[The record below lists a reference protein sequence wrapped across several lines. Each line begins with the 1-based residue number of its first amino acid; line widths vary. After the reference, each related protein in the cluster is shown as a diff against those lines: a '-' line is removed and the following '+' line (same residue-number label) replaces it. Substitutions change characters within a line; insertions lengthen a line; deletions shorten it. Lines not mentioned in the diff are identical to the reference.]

1 LSLPK
6 EETVKEAHKGLH
18 PEIKKTWANQSE
30 YKDPL
35 EFLRKVYLIK
45 NPPKWAV
52 KELENRKEEH
62 NHG

>member
-1 LSLPK
+1 MK
-6 EETVKEAHKGLH
+6 ETYTGLH